1 MKRLTIF
8 GCAAIAL
15 VIVAAFLAA
24 ASVSSANSKGG
35 ADRVVAEV
43 FVQVVQLPDLFN
55 PVPRQLGI
63 AHVQVHAVDID
74 STGPLSLSDQ
84 TADEGWVTCEPAG
97 SEACAGLPADQT
109 PIRWADF
116 GDPSTVTIS
125 FPVGPTGATGDLMV
139 LRDGGSPA
147 NRQTGET
154 SVTGAAETA
163 DSLTWG
169 DWRGRPSFEA
179 WVLSGN
185 ITVNRK

>member
-74 STGPLSLSDQ
+74 STGPVSLS
-84 TADEGWVTCEPAG
+84 
-97 SEACAGLPADQT
+97 DQT

-116 GDPSTVTIS
+116 SDPSTVTIS
-125 FPVGPTGATGDLMV
+125 FPVGPAGATGDLMV